1 MNRTYL
7 FQGAVFGLLLA
18 VLCISS
24 PNVKADQSQPIIA
37 VASNLRVVIEEI
49 AQLFHQ
55 HTGLNVRFSFGSS
68 GNLTRQILQGAPFEM
83 FMSADEDYVFRLAD
97 SGTAIDRG
105 KIYAYGRIVA
115 FSSKGSPLQ
124 QLEFPVGYGAMFE
137 KHAEKRFAIANPELA
152 PYGRAAK
159 EVLERAG
166 LWQTMQPHLI
176 YGENISQ
183 TGQFILSGGTIGG
196 IIAYAQAL
204 APPFKG
210 SGTYQLIAESFHRP
224 IAQRMVLLHRAGET
238 AKRFYGFIGENQA
251 LEVFRKYGFTV
262 K

>member
-1 MNRTYL
+1 MNRRYL
-7 FQGAVFGLLLA
+7 LRGAVFGLFLA
-18 VLCISS
+18 VLFSFS
-24 PNVKADQSQPIIA
+24 PGARADQSQPIIA

-49 AQLFHQ
+49 AQVFHRR
-55 HTGLNVRFSFGSS
+55 TGLNVRFSFGSS
-68 GNLTRQILQGAPFEM
+68 GNLTRQILQGAPFAM
-83 FMSADEDYVFRLAD
+83 FMSADEGYVFRLAD

-115 FSSKGSPLQ
+115 FSPKGSPLQ

-183 TGQFILSGGTIGG
+183 TGQFILSGSTIGG

-210 SGTYQLIAESFHRP
+210 SGTYQLIAIISQADSAAHGAAASGRRDRQTVLRVYRRES
-224 IAQRMVLLHRAGET
+224 GS
-238 AKRFYGFIGENQA
+238 
-251 LEVFRKYGFTV
+251 
-262 K
+262 

>member
-1 MNRTYL
+1 MNRRYL
-7 FQGAVFGLLLA
+7 LRGAVFGLLLA
-18 VLCISS
+18 VLCSFS
-24 PNVKADQSQPIIA
+24 LGVKADQSQPIVA
-37 VASNLRVVIEEI
+37 VASNLRVIIEEI
-49 AQLFHQ
+49 AQVFHQ
-55 HTGLNVRFSFGSS
+55 QTGLNVRFSFGSS

-83 FMSADEDYVFRLAD
+83 FMSADEGYVFRLAD

-105 KIYAYGRIVA
+105 KIYAFGRIAA
-115 FSSKGSPLQ
+115 FSPKGSPLQ
-124 QLEFPVGYGAMFE
+124 RVDFPVGYSAMFE
-137 KHAEKRFAIANPELA
+137 KHTDKRFAIANPELA

-159 EVLERAG
+159 EVLEHAG

-183 TGQFILSGGTIGG
+183 TGQFILSGSTIGG

-204 APPFKG
+204 SPPFKG
-210 SGTYQLIAESFHRP
+210 SGTYQLIAETFHNP

-238 AKRFYGFIGENQA
+238 AKRFYGFLGENQA
-251 LEVFRKYGFTV
+251 LEIFRKYGFTV